1 MLIGF
6 MVVIHLVLFYWQYFG
21 GPWYA
26 FTVTAISEVSAS
38 STLVEIVRILLLQ
51 WPSQLW
57 QLSEPCMAVEY
68 FGGPWY
74 AFNATVGCLGGPA
87 HGPNLVEIRSS
98 GSTAKC
104 RVRGI
109 HGRDAS
115 WGPASLHAPRAC
127 REDEVCY

>member
-51 WPSQLW
+51 WPSQL
-57 QLSEPCMAVEY
+57 QHLFEEY
-68 FGGPWY
+68 CGGSWY
-74 AFNATVGCLGGPA
+74 AFTVTA
-87 HGPNLVEIRSS
+87 ISEVSASSTLVEI
-98 GSTAKC
+98 
-104 RVRGI
+104 VRI
-109 HGRDAS
+109 LLLQWPS
-115 WGPASLHAPRAC
+115 QLW
-127 REDEVCY
+127 